1 MNLTTRIAELMKSLT
16 TGIPEREFCIELA
29 FLTTIVREPFYLYGR
44 SGSGKAIVIDRLI
57 AAFKN
62 AKALRIG
69 RRVQEIPSKLSD
81 FDLIVFQSY
90 DVTNER
96 QKDSVQI
103 ALQDRA
109 GTPIIISG
117 DQRPEVALTRGE
129 IVDKIALTVALPDS
143 ISADALCQL
152 LTTPRDV
159 TLTNVPENLAITPEE
174 AAEWKEKINQIAF
187 SPDAL
192 DMIGKLAEL
201 CDANNIY
208 VSIKKW
214 MVLSNI
220 AKAAAF
226 FNGRSEASLMD
237 TFFLGTN
244 IWGRTGSNKVIVD
257 GYKQIAMEIL
267 LKNVPEILA
276 ERYDADDLLFRI
288 DRLLN
293 SSNNKYDT
301 KEFNNETCVS
311 YKVTIAGESTPLY
324 VPIRYI
330 ETEGDFNPYNELRQ
344 VEKRVR
350 CNYHG
355 TSNCSI
361 AIDSAVKGI
370 GLRTNLVRSS
380 NSTLK
385 TGKFE
390 DYATL
395 PTYILSEND
404 PEIIAQKKA
413 QREEIRKE
421 VNEAME
427 RESKTLLGL
436 RDTYRNLKQNR
447 NQLFCNQQLFDEI
460 LGQIKEKFDTTAA
473 LISKI
478 KDAHAKLDSKPA

>member
-29 FLTTIVREPFYLYGR
+29 FLTTIVKEPFYLYGR

-96 QKDSVQI
+96 QKNSVQI

-117 DQRPEVALTRGE
+117 DLRPEVALTRGE
-129 IVDKIALTVALPDS
+129 IVDKLALTVALPDS

-174 AAEWKEKINQIAF
+174 SAEWKEKINQIAF

-214 MVLSNI
+214 INQ
-220 AKAAAF
+220 KAA
-226 FNGRSEASLMD
+226 
-237 TFFLGTN
+237 
-244 IWGRTGSNKVIVD
+244 
-257 GYKQIAMEIL
+257 
-267 LKNVPEILA
+267 
-276 ERYDADDLLFRI
+276 
-288 DRLLN
+288 
-293 SSNNKYDT
+293 
-301 KEFNNETCVS
+301 
-311 YKVTIAGESTPLY
+311 
-324 VPIRYI
+324 
-330 ETEGDFNPYNELRQ
+330 
-344 VEKRVR
+344 
-350 CNYHG
+350 
-355 TSNCSI
+355 
-361 AIDSAVKGI
+361 
-370 GLRTNLVRSS
+370 
-380 NSTLK
+380 
-385 TGKFE
+385 
-390 DYATL
+390 
-395 PTYILSEND
+395 
-404 PEIIAQKKA
+404 
-413 QREEIRKE
+413 
-421 VNEAME
+421 
-427 RESKTLLGL
+427 
-436 RDTYRNLKQNR
+436 
-447 NQLFCNQQLFDEI
+447 
-460 LGQIKEKFDTTAA
+460 
-473 LISKI
+473 
-478 KDAHAKLDSKPA
+478 